1 MSVQPAR
8 GARLVAPLIP
18 RSANGQAARP
28 WTWLSRFESSLG
40 NCAAAHGCGSAF
52 VLRMARVGTGWRL
65 SRPPDRRPPCLGMA
79 RLPGSAPGEGSTRM
93 WRNGNASPGHGEV
106 PGPIPGIRS
115 QALVAEC
122 RRAGLRNLYP
132 GRDVRVQV
140 PPGVRMVNRTGVP
153 GLAANDDVPHG
164 MGVGPSAIRR
174 RLLGYPW
181 LWEGQ
186 ADWRLHLSRKQASA
200 ERRLPGPTPGPSAL
214 TWCKRCAWPSDKRP
228 DQVRL
233 LGSGPIPAGQ
243 DFMAR

>member
-52 VLRMARVGTGWRL
+52 VARMARVGTGWRL
-65 SRPPDRRPPCLGMA
+65 SCPSDRRPPCLGMA

-174 RLLGYPW
+174 RPLGCPW
-181 LWEGQ
+181 LSTLGR
-186 ADWRLHLSRKQASA
+186 ASRLATAPVPKTG
-200 ERRLPGPTPGPSAL
+200 ERREAPSG
-214 TWCKRCAWPSDKRP
+214 SDSRPFRP
-228 DQVRL
+228 DLV
-233 LGSGPIPAGQ
+233 
-243 DFMAR
+243 